1 MTQLTHWKKL
11 ENPDY
16 IGAYAFQP
24 GEKKVVTIASVSR
37 EMITGT
43 EGKKSEET
51 VVRFRENEKPMI
63 LNVTNAKQISK
74 HAGSPFIEQWQGV
87 RIILGVEKVKAFG
100 DVVEAVRVQ
109 KEKAPQPEQA
119 IPPCADCG
127 GEIKPEG
134 GASVKSIVAA
144 GLKRYGVALCME
156 CALKR
161 AEKMKEE
168 KDRENNEN
176 QDQ

>member
-87 RIILGVEKVKAFG
+87 RIILGRGSRARSEGESTTAGTGHSAMRRLRRRDKTRRRRKREKHSRRRFEEVWSCALHG
-100 DVVEAVRVQ
+100 MRVEA
-109 KEKAPQPEQA
+109 
-119 IPPCADCG
+119 C
-127 GEIKPEG
+127 
-134 GASVKSIVAA
+134 
-144 GLKRYGVALCME
+144 
-156 CALKR
+156 
-161 AEKMKEE
+161 
-168 KDRENNEN
+168 
-176 QDQ
+176 

>member
-24 GEKKVVTIASVSR
+24 GEKKVVTIASVGR
-37 EMITGT
+37 EMIVGT

-51 VVRFRENEKPMI
+51 VVRFCENEKPLI

-74 HAGSPFIEQWQGV
+74 HAGSPYIEQWPGV

-109 KEKAPQPEQA
+109 KEKAPQPEQD

-127 GEIKPEG
+127 GVIRPEG
-134 GASVKSIVAA
+134 GASVKAIVAA
-144 GLKRYGVALCME
+144 GMKRYGVALCME

-161 AEKMKEE
+161 AGKMKEGT
-168 KDRENNEN
+168 DHENDEN
-176 QDQ
+176 QNQ